1 MILQAG
7 ADVNL
12 TNPYGPTA
20 LMIAAAFGL
29 ADIARFLLEAGV
41 DPNIPDEVI
50 IAITLLL
57 LPI

>member
-1 MILQAG
+1 MNFGGPIILMCV
-7 ADVNL
+7 VNHGV
-12 TNPYGPTA
+12 TN
-20 LMIAAAFGL
+20 IVK
-29 ADIARFLLEAGV
+29 FLLEAGV